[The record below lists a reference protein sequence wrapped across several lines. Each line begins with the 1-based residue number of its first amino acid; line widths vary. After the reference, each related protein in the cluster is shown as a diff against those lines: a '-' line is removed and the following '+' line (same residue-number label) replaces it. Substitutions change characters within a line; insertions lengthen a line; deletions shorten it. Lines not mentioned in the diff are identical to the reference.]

1 MLGSISKENT
11 YNIEEGKRPNNL
23 SVPTEN
29 TPDKTGNTLRD
40 RLNILSLLPADFKT
54 KNKIPEV
61 TFVPLKGNLSAE
73 TF

>member
-1 MLGSISKENT
+1 MLGSTSKENT
-11 YNIEEGKRPNNL
+11 YNTEEGKRPNNL

>member
-1 MLGSISKENT
+1 M
-11 YNIEEGKRPNNL
+11 

>member
-1 MLGSISKENT
+1 MLGSTSKENT

-40 RLNILSLLPADFKT
+40 RMNILSLLPADFKT